1 LKLLVQ
7 RVSKAS
13 VKVNRELIASI
24 NQGVLVFVGFDKEDS
39 SHELESLADKLLN
52 YKIFND
58 KEGRVSLS
66 LHETQYEILIVP
78 QVTLSVG
85 TNKGAKPSFSRAA
98 KPDVGG
104 QLFRELQ
111 ILLEKKHTK
120 ISSGK
125 FGANMSVSLV
135 NEGPITF
142 WFEL

>member
-1 LKLLVQ
+1 MKLLVQ

-85 TNKGAKPSFSRAA
+85 TNKGTKPSFSRAA
-98 KPDVGG
+98 KPEVGG

-111 ILLEKKHTK
+111 ILLEKKYTK